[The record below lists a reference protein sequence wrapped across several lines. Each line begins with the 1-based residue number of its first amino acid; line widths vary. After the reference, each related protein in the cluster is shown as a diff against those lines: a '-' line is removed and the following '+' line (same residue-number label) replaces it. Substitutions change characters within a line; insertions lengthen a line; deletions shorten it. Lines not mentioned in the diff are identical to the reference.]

1 MSHLY
6 EELAKRKALLEK
18 VNKLQNEVDQLDSK
32 SALHDKSTIAST
44 PSASVYTSV
53 NARPSAQ
60 SITAVASSSSVSS
73 SLAVSHAKPLV
84 PVTTVYSPAPSV
96 VSKPATVMSIPS
108 GTLVNPLQQHYIT
121 AQPQLVNTFQPLL
134 RASVGV
140 GVPVQMVS
148 YINKDGNRIN
158 NTSSS
163 KSRRI
168 KQKGSA
174 KKKPK
179 MDQQSQSVS
188 SVTQPS
194 SAVLLSP
201 QLVASQTTPTG
212 STWQSPSVSR
222 AHHSLITSPV
232 TPVNSSF
239 HSGNDRSGT
248 VSLVTSPVT
257 PTPVRLVSSDLSSVV
272 SLPSRSASSG
282 GPGSEVPPMVSFV
295 QSGLSCISPLS
306 PLSTMSSV
314 SVSRPLTSGATPLS
328 SLSASTQ
335 KYLNTFTTQSTE
347 TSRSFPASTNQSSF
361 AGRTSFL
368 NTDLSTDHSAGIKL
382 LCDLLNDTLP
392 EQPPPLVATSLAVRS
407 LGTPTSV
414 TSASS
419 VSSVV
424 EQGRHPTTPP
434 TLPSRSS
441 SKSPRTPPLGN
452 TLARPSPGGTT
463 SSSEQTATH
472 NTPPTAEAP
481 AAAKKRTSPFTIENL
496 VSSSPEKSKS
506 PAEAGVEERH
516 PSPGSAISRSSPK
529 GKNKSPSTNFS
540 IAHITRDMIPSSKE
554 RVPFVTGPVG
564 CSVPTSVSPGQEKQN
579 QRRISPPL
587 AVITNP
593 EHDGLVVVSTGIK
606 PLNTVQSS
614 TDQNSN
620 PIPRK
625 EGELKREQLSPPVA
639 RVCSESAHMNS
650 YVPSNLV
657 SKSSALKQEV
667 IHSEGKNPI
676 SKHHVDRNCL
686 DSKLISPTPDRTQ
699 SQKAQPVS
707 DVPKDKTASSEVT
720 SSVPSSTSSPECHR
734 PVAST
739 HASEIISD
747 VPLDMIPLPSGKRP
761 SPTSLSGKTGSANK
775 KRRSPVSQIPK
786 SASPDFEVTSL
797 MTNEALPQSPS
808 ISSSVSKATAVLEGQ
823 APVLVDSNPCSARSP
838 IPAAPSSLLQP
849 QSGVSLPSFG
859 SVFSLPKEEETVTS
873 EKSAAKS
880 RYGLYFGNVRLFW
893 YS

>member
-1 MSHLY
+1 
-6 EELAKRKALLEK
+6 
-18 VNKLQNEVDQLDSK
+18 
-32 SALHDKSTIAST
+32 
-44 PSASVYTSV
+44 
-53 NARPSAQ
+53 
-60 SITAVASSSSVSS
+60 
-73 SLAVSHAKPLV
+73 
-84 PVTTVYSPAPSV
+84 
-96 VSKPATVMSIPS
+96 MSIPP
-108 GTLVNPLQQHYIT
+108 GTLVNPLQQHYITT

-134 RASVGV
+134 RPSV

-148 YINKDGNRIN
+148 YIAKEGNPIN
-158 NTSSS
+158 NTSS
-163 KSRRI
+163 KSRRT

-179 MDQQSQSVS
+179 MDQQSQQPVS
-188 SVTQPS
+188 RVTQPS
-194 SAVLLSP
+194 STALLSP
-201 QLVASQTTPTG
+201 QLVASQTTPTS

-239 HSGNDRSGT
+239 HSGNDRSGP

-272 SLPSRSASSG
+272 SLPSRSASSS

-306 PLSTMSSV
+306 PLSSMSSA
-314 SVSRPLTSGATPLS
+314 SVSRSLTTGATPLS

-347 TSRSFPASTNQSSF
+347 ASRSFPASTNQSSF

-414 TSASS
+414 SSASS
-419 VSSVV
+419 DSSVV

-463 SSSEQTATH
+463 SSSEQTPTH

-481 AAAKKRTSPFTIENL
+481 AAGKKRTSPFTIENL
-496 VSSSPEKSKS
+496 VSSNPEKSKS
-506 PAEAGVEERH
+506 PGETGVGERN
-516 PSPGSAISRSSPK
+516 PSPVSANSRRSPK
-529 GKNKSPSTNFS
+529 GKNTNFS
-540 IAHITRDMIPSSKE
+540 IAEITRDMNPSSKE

-587 AVITNP
+587 ATITNP
-593 EHDGLVVVSTGIK
+593 EPDGSVVVSTGIK
-606 PLNTVQSS
+606 PLNAVQSS
-614 TDQNSN
+614 TGQKSD
-620 PIPRK
+620 PIPK
-625 EGELKREQLSPPVA
+625 NEGELKRGQLSAPVA
-639 RVCSESAHMNS
+639 RVSSVSAHMNS
-650 YVPSNLV
+650 YVPSSLV
-657 SKSSALKQEV
+657 SKSSALKQDV
-667 IHSEGKNPI
+667 VHSEGQNPI
-676 SKHHVDRNCL
+676 SKHHEDRSCL
-686 DSKLISPTPDRTQ
+686 DSKLISPTPDRTP

-707 DVPKDKTASSEVT
+707 DVPKDETASSEV
-720 SSVPSSTSSPECHR
+720 SSSIPSSTSSPERHR
-734 PVAST
+734 PDAST

-761 SPTSLSGKTGSANK
+761 SPTSLSGKKGSANK

-786 SASPDFEVTSL
+786 SASPDSEVTSL

-838 IPAAPSSLLQP
+838 IPVAPSSLLQP

-859 SVFSLPKEEETVTS
+859 SVFSLPKEEQTVTS
-873 EKSAAKS
+873 QNSAAKS
-880 RYGLYFGNVRLFW
+880 RYGLYLVA
-893 YS
+893 

>member
-1 MSHLY
+1 
-6 EELAKRKALLEK
+6 
-18 VNKLQNEVDQLDSK
+18 
-32 SALHDKSTIAST
+32 
-44 PSASVYTSV
+44 
-53 NARPSAQ
+53 
-60 SITAVASSSSVSS
+60 
-73 SLAVSHAKPLV
+73 
-84 PVTTVYSPAPSV
+84 
-96 VSKPATVMSIPS
+96 MSIPS

-121 AQPQLVNTFQPLL
+121 TAQPQLVNTFQPLL
-134 RASVGV
+134 RPSV

-148 YINKDGNRIN
+148 YIAKDGNPIN
-158 NTSSS
+158 STSSS
-163 KSRRI
+163 KSRRT
-168 KQKGSA
+168 KQKGGA

-179 MDQQSQSVS
+179 MDQQSQQPVS
-188 SVTQPS
+188 RVTQPS
-194 SAVLLSP
+194 STALLSP
-201 QLVASQTTPTG
+201 QLVASQTTPTS

-239 HSGNDRSGT
+239 HSGNDRSGP

-272 SLPSRSASSG
+272 SLPSRSASSS

-306 PLSTMSSV
+306 PLSSMSSA
-314 SVSRPLTSGATPLS
+314 SVSRSLTTGATPLS

-347 TSRSFPASTNQSSF
+347 ASRSFPASTNQSSF

-414 TSASS
+414 SSASS
-419 VSSVV
+419 DSSVV

-452 TLARPSPGGTT
+452 TLARPYPGGTT
-463 SSSEQTATH
+463 SSSEQTPTH

-481 AAAKKRTSPFTIENL
+481 AAGKKRTSPFTIENL
-496 VSSSPEKSKS
+496 VSSNPEKSKS
-506 PAEAGVEERH
+506 PGETGVGERN
-516 PSPGSAISRSSPK
+516 PSPVSANSRRSPK
-529 GKNKSPSTNFS
+529 GKNTNFS
-540 IAHITRDMIPSSKE
+540 IAEITRDMNPSSKE

-587 AVITNP
+587 ATITNP
-593 EHDGLVVVSTGIK
+593 EPDGSVVVSTGIK
-606 PLNTVQSS
+606 PLNAVQSS
-614 TDQNSN
+614 TGQKSD
-620 PIPRK
+620 PIPK
-625 EGELKREQLSPPVA
+625 NEGELKRGQLSAPVA
-639 RVCSESAHMNS
+639 RVSSVSAHMNS
-650 YVPSNLV
+650 YVPSSLV
-657 SKSSALKQEV
+657 SKSSALKQDV
-667 IHSEGKNPI
+667 VHSEGQNPI
-676 SKHHVDRNCL
+676 SKHHEDRSCL
-686 DSKLISPTPDRTQ
+686 DSKLISPTPDRTP

-707 DVPKDKTASSEVT
+707 DVPKDETASSEV
-720 SSVPSSTSSPECHR
+720 SSSIPSSTSSPERHR
-734 PVAST
+734 PDAST

-761 SPTSLSGKTGSANK
+761 SPTSLSGKKGSANK

-786 SASPDFEVTSL
+786 SASPDSEVTSL

-838 IPAAPSSLLQP
+838 IPVAPSSLLQP

-859 SVFSLPKEEETVTS
+859 SVFSLPKEEQTVTS
-873 EKSAAKS
+873 QNSAAKS
-880 RYGLYFGNVRLFW
+880 RYGLYLVA
-893 YS
+893 